1 LKEGGTVW
9 YFPFITVK
17 GVKDM
22 TAPEEKLKRMLGLF
36 PATNIVV
43 ANMVGAG
50 IFTTS
55 GLLMAGLNDPLLM
68 IGLWV
73 IGGVIAICGALSYG
87 ELGAAM
93 PEAGG
98 EYLFLSRLYHPLFG
112 FLSGWVSFMVGFSA
126 PIAASSLGFSEY
138 FCRAVPGLPAWLDS
152 SGILS
157 PALTGKLL
165 AIIIILTFTFIHY
178 RGIKYGAKIQNVLTI
193 LKIVL
198 ILVLLIAGFS
208 SGKGDLSNLHR
219 GGSIAPGLAGLKTM
233 GLSLMWIMFAYSGWN
248 ASTYIGAE
256 IKDPSRT
263 LPRSLLL
270 GTGIV
275 ILLYLG
281 INLLY
286 VYGIDPEKMKGVISV
301 GGLAMGNL
309 FGRSADILFSLLIAF
324 ALFSS
329 LSAFIIIGPRVY
341 YSMAKDGLFFK
352 SAARIHKKFN
362 VPSNSILIQGGIAIV
377 MVLSGTFEQVL
388 TYMGFALGIFPILTV
403 SGIVKLRRENPAAVR
418 MPGYP
423 VTQILYILIGAMI
436 LVLSY
441 LERPLESSIAAVTVI
456 AGIPAY
462 YIFRKRNGSLAGSDI
477 TIN

>member
-1 LKEGGTVW
+1 
-9 YFPFITVK
+9 
-17 GVKDM
+17 M
-22 TAPEEKLKRMLGLF
+22 TINNEKLKRQLGLF
-36 PATNIVV
+36 PSTNIVV
-43 ANMVGAG
+43 ANMIGAG

-55 GLLMAGLNDPLLM
+55 GLLLAGLHNPILM
-68 IGLWV
+68 MVLWAV
-73 IGGVIAICGALSYG
+73 GGIIAICGALSYG

-98 EYLFLSRLYHPLFG
+98 EYLFLSKLYNPLFG

-126 PIAASSLGFSEY
+126 PIAASALGFSEY
-138 FCRAVPGLPAWLDS
+138 FCRAVPVLPAWLNNA
-152 SGILS
+152 GLIN

-165 AIIIILTFTFIHY
+165 AVSIILIFTFIHY
-178 RGIKYGAKIQNVLTI
+178 RGIKYGARIQNVLTV
-193 LKIVL
+193 LKIAL
-198 ILVLLIAGFS
+198 IMILLIAGFT
-208 SGKGDLSNLHR
+208 SGKGDISNFTK
-219 GGSIAPGLAGLKTM
+219 GGSIAPGIAGWKTI

-248 ASTYIGAE
+248 ASTYLGAE
-256 IKDPSRT
+256 IKNPSKT
-263 LPRSLLL
+263 LPRSLLY

-275 ILLYLG
+275 IILYLG
-281 INLLY
+281 INILY
-286 VYGIDPEKMKGVISV
+286 VYGINPENMKGVISV

-352 SAARIHKKFN
+352 SAGRIHSKYN
-362 VPSNSILIQGGIAIV
+362 VPSNSILLQCIIAII

-388 TYMGFALGIFPILTV
+388 TYMGFALGIFPILTIFGV
-403 SGIVKLRRENPAAVR
+403 IKLRRDNPDAVR

-423 VTQILYILIGAMI
+423 VTQFIYIASGLLILG
-436 LVLSY
+436 LSY
-441 LERPLESSIAAVTVI
+441 AERPLESSIAALTVL

-462 YIFRKRNGSLAGSDI
+462 YIFKKKNGSSS
-477 TIN
+477 

>member
-1 LKEGGTVW
+1 MEISINK
-9 YFPFITVK
+9 
-17 GVKDM
+17 
-22 TAPEEKLKRMLGLF
+22 EKLKRQLGLF

-55 GLLMAGLNDPLLM
+55 GLLMAGLHDPLIMM
-68 IGLWV
+68 ILWTVGGL
-73 IGGVIAICGALSYG
+73 IAICGALSYG

-98 EYLFLSRLYHPLFG
+98 EYLFLSKLYSPLFG

-126 PIAASSLGFSEY
+126 PIAASALGFSQY
-138 FCRAVPGLPAWLDS
+138 FCRAFNVLPASLDKA
-152 SGILS
+152 GILN
-157 PALTGKLL
+157 PAMTGKLL
-165 AIIIILTFTFIHY
+165 AVSIILIFTFIHY
-178 RGIKYGAKIQNVLTI
+178 RGIKYGARIQNVLTI
-193 LKIVL
+193 LKIAL
-198 ILVLLIAGFS
+198 IMTLLIAGFS
-208 SGKGDLSNLHR
+208 SGKGEMSNLSK
-219 GGSIAPGLAGLKTM
+219 GGNIAPGISGWKTI

-248 ASTYIGAE
+248 ASTYLGSE
-256 IKDPSRT
+256 IKNPSKI
-263 LPRSLLL
+263 LPRSLLY
-270 GTGIV
+270 GTVIV
-275 ILLYLG
+275 IVLYLG

-286 VYGIDPEKMKGVISV
+286 VYGIDPEAMKGVISV

-309 FGRSADILFSLLIAF
+309 FGKSADILFSLLIAF

-352 SAARIHKKFN
+352 SAGTIHKKYL
-362 VPSNSILIQGGIAIV
+362 VPSNSILLQCMIAVV

-403 SGIVKLRRENPAAVR
+403 FSVVKLRKENPDAIR

-423 VTQILYILIGAMI
+423 YTQIIFILTGLLI
-436 LVLSY
+436 LGLSY
-441 LERPLESSIAAVTVI
+441 AERPLESSIAALTVI

-462 YIFRKRNGSLAGSDI
+462 YIFKKR
-477 TIN
+477 INPMPV